1 MSGHHRKRGRW
12 AAAAAAEP
20 DHVRRQVEA
29 LFSRRFDFCAAEHD
43 WRLPEPEHMFPDDEW
58 QVAELQTMKHE
69 LNAVKALLSDK
80 DISTW
85 HEHTSATNRAGLVVP
100 TVKRHIRPEM
110 GTQAWCKFYELL
122 SLGSVLPPA
131 CADGGRLVSLHLCEA
146 PGAFVTALNH
156 YCILNGVEEWDWH
169 ATTLNPYYEANP
181 LSRMISDDR
190 FILHTL
196 SRWHFGADDTGDLM
210 NPANADHL
218 IEVTGAG
225 VNLVTADGSVDCQGE
240 PAEQER
246 IVAGLHHCEVW
257 CALRALQPGGTLV
270 VKMFTFYESG
280 SVCLLFLLSCCF
292 AEVSVVKPSCSKS
305 GNSEV
310 YVMCRRLA
318 AGPLSGGHLER
329 WRRRYGAD
337 GRQPLFARHHV
348 PDTFIRTAG
357 AVRQAVQDVTGGGD
371 RSEPAAARAGG
382 WRRLARGGRRQ
393 RGGRRPV
400 PAALPPGA
408 HR

>member
-1 MSGHHRKRGRW
+1 MLG
-12 AAAAAAEP
+12 A
-20 DHVRRQVEA
+20 
-29 LFSRRFDFCAAEHD
+29 F
-43 WRLPEPEHMFPDDEW
+43 
-58 QVAELQTMKHE
+58 
-69 LNAVKALLSDK
+69 
-80 DISTW
+80 I
-85 HEHTSATNRAGLVVP
+85 
-100 TVKRHIRPEM
+100 
-110 GTQAWCKFYELL
+110 
-122 SLGSVLPPA
+122 GSVFSNITPEKPVKPRTPP
-131 CADGGRLVSLHLCEA
+131 RQQ
-146 PGAFVTALNH
+146 
-156 YCILNGVEEWDWH
+156 WDWH

-246 IVAGLHHCEVW
+246 IVAGLHLCEVW

-310 YVMCRRLA
+310 YVVCRRLA

-348 PDTFIRTAG
+348 PDTFI
-357 AVRQAVQDVTGGGD
+357 QQLVQC
-371 RSEPAAARAGG
+371 ARLFKTSQEAEI
-382 WRRLARGGRRQ
+382 ARNLQLHERGRM
-393 RGGRRPV
+393 
-400 PAALPPGA
+400 A
-408 HR
+408 